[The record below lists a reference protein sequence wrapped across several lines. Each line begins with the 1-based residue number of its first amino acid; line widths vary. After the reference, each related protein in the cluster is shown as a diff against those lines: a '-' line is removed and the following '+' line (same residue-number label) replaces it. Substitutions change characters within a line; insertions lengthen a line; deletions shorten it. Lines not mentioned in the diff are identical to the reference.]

1 MSDDDL
7 RYRCIEEDD
16 GTVTVW
22 DNTLNAPAHLAGQE
36 LSHRLRNARKR
47 RAPFS
52 TGSSTRI
59 LSAGSAEGAALALGI
74 AAGIGLGAVFGI
86 VAFDNAAIGIA
97 MGIAVGAAGGYIL
110 KKPRSG

>member
-36 LSHRLRNARKR
+36 LSHRPPQRAETACAILNRIEHSDFER
-47 RAPFS
+47 R
-52 TGSSTRI
+52 
-59 LSAGSAEGAALALGI
+59 
-74 AAGIGLGAVFGI
+74 IG
-86 VAFDNAAIGIA
+86 
-97 MGIAVGAAGGYIL
+97 
-110 KKPRSG
+110 